1 MQYRL
6 VMSRN
11 VGYFIEERSEVIFR
25 LMVNS
30 GSIPEGEQIKCSSEL
45 KRTVKFSGVLLGVVE
60 CC

>member
-1 MQYRL
+1 
-6 VMSRN
+6 MSRN